1 MTTYTSSAAVP
12 TAASPTTSWSST
24 RPLAGL
30 LFFVLSAGFMILIM
44 LAASIAPSYDYAG
57 GAISDLG
64 RIDETALLF
73 NVGLLLVGLL
83 NIIGGYAFYR
93 THRRGWL
100 LAIYALAGAG
110 AIGAGAIPLGTSDL
124 HSIFAL
130 LAFVFFNAEAVG
142 TGYVLH
148 GPMRPISWLAG
159 GAGMAYVVIMV
170 IGDSGNP
177 GIFGAIGHGGA
188 ERLIVYPVML
198 WMTAMGGYLMAG
210 APAKGSRDEG

>member
-1 MTTYTSSAAVP
+1 MGDRFVATLTNRAAAP
-12 TAASPTTSWSST
+12 AAASPATTWTSV
-24 RPLAGL
+24 RQLAGL
-30 LFFVLSAGFMILIM
+30 LLFVLSAGFMIVIM
-44 LAASIAPSYDYAG
+44 LAASIAPNYDYAG

-64 RIDETALLF
+64 TVDQTALLF
-73 NVGLLLVGLL
+73 NAGLVAVGLL
-83 NIIGGYAFYR
+83 NIGGGYAFYGS
-93 THRRGWL
+93 HRRGWL
-100 LAIYALAGAG
+100 LAIYALAGLG

-159 GAGMAYVVIMV
+159 GAGLAYVVIMV

-177 GIFGAIGHGGA
+177 AIFGAIGHGGA
-188 ERLIVYPVML
+188 ERMIVYPVML
-198 WMTAMGGYLMAG
+198 WMTALGGYLMSG
-210 APAKGSRDEG
+210 AAEPR

>member
-1 MTTYTSSAAVP
+1 VATLTSDSLRPAPRAAI
-12 TAASPTTSWSST
+12 
-24 RPLAGL
+24 RPAELRLPGL
-30 LFFVLSAGFMILIM
+30 LFFSEAAGFMTVIM
-44 LAASIAPSYDYAG
+44 LAASLAPNYDYAG

-73 NVGLLLVGLL
+73 NAGLVAVGLL
-83 NIIGGYAFYR
+83 NIGGGYGFWR
-93 THRRGWL
+93 CHRHGWL
-100 LAIYALAGAG
+100 FAIYVLAGLG
-110 AIGAGAIPLGTSDL
+110 AIGAGLVPLGTSDL

-130 LAFVFFNAEAVG
+130 AAFVFFNAEAVG

-159 GAGMAYVVIMV
+159 GAGMAYVVIMI

-177 GIFGAIGHGGA
+177 GIFGPIGHGGA

-198 WMTAMGGYLMAG
+198 WLMAFGGYLMA
-210 APAKGSRDEG
+210 PADDEAQPRVR

>member
-1 MTTYTSSAAVP
+1 MATLTGHGTVPSTT
-12 TAASPTTSWSST
+12 T
-24 RPLAGL
+24 RDTGSVVDLRLPGL
-30 LFFVLSAGFMILIM
+30 FLFVLAAGFMTMIM
-44 LAASIAPSYDYAG
+44 LAASLAPAYDYQG

-64 RIDETALLF
+64 RIRETALLF
-73 NVGLLLVGLL
+73 NVGLVLVGLL
-83 NIIGGYAFYR
+83 NLAGGYGIWR
-93 THRRGWL
+93 WHRRGWL
-100 LAIYALAGAG
+100 LALYVAAGVG
-110 AIGAGAIPLGTSDL
+110 AIGAGLIPLGTSDL

-170 IGDSGNP
+170 IGDAGNP
-177 GIFGAIGHGGA
+177 AIFGAIGHGGA

-198 WMTAMGGYLMAG
+198 WMMALGGYLMRG
-210 APAKGSRDEG
+210 APERS